1 MPGLIPLIFIIVP
14 IIEITLFVQIG
25 GAIGLGWTLLVILA
39 TAMLGARAI
48 RRQGIDALAR
58 AQAQMANG
66 KPPVGEIVHGV
77 LILMAGIL
85 LLTPGFMTDA
95 LGMLVLLPAPR
106 AAMAKYLMSK
116 MTVQSVGGGFQCGF
130 GSGNFQQGPFDQDPF
145 NQQPKDGNTFEGE
158 YERKDGDDNNRLN

>member
-1 MPGLIPLIFIIVP
+1 MPGLIPLILIIVP

-58 AQAQMANG
+58 AQAQMATG

-95 LGMLVLLPAPR
+95 LGFFAFSRNTAVCAGTGGRFHSAEIVFRLQR
-106 AAMAKYLMSK
+106 AAREH
-116 MTVQSVGGGFQCGF
+116 
-130 GSGNFQQGPFDQDPF
+130 
-145 NQQPKDGNTFEGE
+145 PKPRGCKN
-158 YERKDGDDNNRLN
+158 YRRRLSR

>member
-1 MPGLIPLIFIIVP
+1 MPGLIPLILIIVP
-14 IIEITLFVQIG
+14 IIEIALFIQIG

-58 AQAQMANG
+58 AQAQMATG

-95 LGMLVLLPAPR
+95 LGFLLLFPTTRLFVLELAAGFILPKLFSGFSVRRGSARNPTD
-106 AAMAKYLMSK
+106 AKII
-116 MTVQSVGGGFQCGF
+116 
-130 GSGNFQQGPFDQDPF
+130 
-145 NQQPKDGNTFEGE
+145 
-158 YERKDGDDNNRLN
+158 DGDYRVEDPDD

>member
-1 MPGLIPLIFIIVP
+1 MPGLIPLILIIVP

-58 AQAQMANG
+58 AQAQMATG

-95 LGMLVLLPAPR
+95 LGFLLLFPATRLFVLELAAGSFCRNCFPASACGAGAPKTPR
-106 AAMAKYLMSK
+106 MQKLSTAIIALRIPTIRFIIA
-116 MTVQSVGGGFQCGF
+116 T
-130 GSGNFQQGPFDQDPF
+130 P
-145 NQQPKDGNTFEGE
+145 
-158 YERKDGDDNNRLN
+158 

>member
-1 MPGLIPLIFIIVP
+1 MPGLIPLILIIVP

-58 AQAQMANG
+58 AQAQMA
-66 KPPVGEIVHGV
+66 PASRPWAR
-77 LILMAGIL
+77 LCMASLFSAGIL

-95 LGMLVLLPAPR
+95 LGFLLLFPATRLFVLELAAGFILPKLFSGFSVRRGAPKTPR
-106 AAMAKYLMSK
+106 MQKLSTAIIALRIPTIRFIIA
-116 MTVQSVGGGFQCGF
+116 T
-130 GSGNFQQGPFDQDPF
+130 P
-145 NQQPKDGNTFEGE
+145 
-158 YERKDGDDNNRLN
+158 

>member
-1 MPGLIPLIFIIVP
+1 MPGLIPLILIIVP

-39 TAMLGARAI
+39 TAMLGARTI

-58 AQAQMANG
+58 AQAQMATG
-66 KPPVGEIVHGV
+66 RPPVGEIVHGV

-95 LGMLVLLPAPR
+95 LGFLLLFPPTRLFVLELAAGFILPKLFSGFSVRRGSTQNPAD
-106 AAMAKYLMSK
+106 AKII
-116 MTVQSVGGGFQCGF
+116 
-130 GSGNFQQGPFDQDPF
+130 
-145 NQQPKDGNTFEGE
+145 
-158 YERKDGDDNNRLN
+158 DGDYRVEDPDD

>member
-1 MPGLIPLIFIIVP
+1 MPGLIPLILIIVP
-14 IIEITLFVQIG
+14 IIEITLFDQIG

-58 AQAQMANG
+58 AQAQMAAG

-77 LILMAGIL
+77 LILMAGIF

-95 LGMLVLLPAPR
+95 RGFLLLFPATRLVVLELAAGFILP
-106 AAMAKYLMSK
+106 KLFSGF
-116 MTVQSVGGGFQCGF
+116 SVRR
-130 GSGNFQQGPFDQDPF
+130 GSTRNPADE
-145 NQQPKDGNTFEGE
+145 KII
-158 YERKDGDDNNRLN
+158 DGDYRVEDPDD

>member
-95 LGMLVLLPAPR
+95 LGLLLLFPATRLFVLELAVGFILPKLFSGFSVRRGSTQNPAD
-106 AAMAKYLMSK
+106 AKII
-116 MTVQSVGGGFQCGF
+116 
-130 GSGNFQQGPFDQDPF
+130 
-145 NQQPKDGNTFEGE
+145 
-158 YERKDGDDNNRLN
+158 DGDYRVEDPDD

>member
-1 MPGLIPLIFIIVP
+1 MPGLIPLILIIVP

-25 GAIGLGWTLLVILA
+25 GAIGLGWTLLIILA

-58 AQAQMANG
+58 AQAQMAAG

-95 LGMLVLLPAPR
+95 LGFLLLFPTTRLFVLELAAGFILPKLLSGFSVRRGSTRNPAD
-106 AAMAKYLMSK
+106 AKII
-116 MTVQSVGGGFQCGF
+116 
-130 GSGNFQQGPFDQDPF
+130 
-145 NQQPKDGNTFEGE
+145 
-158 YERKDGDDNNRLN
+158 DGDYRVEDPDD

>member
-1 MPGLIPLIFIIVP
+1 MPGLIPLILIIVP

-48 RRQGIDALAR
+48 RRQGIDALTR
-58 AQAQMANG
+58 AQAQMAAG

-95 LGMLVLLPAPR
+95 LGFLLPFPATR
-106 AAMAKYLMSK
+106 LFVLELAAGFILPKLLSGFSVRRGSARNATDAKII
-116 MTVQSVGGGFQCGF
+116 
-130 GSGNFQQGPFDQDPF
+130 
-145 NQQPKDGNTFEGE
+145 
-158 YERKDGDDNNRLN
+158 DGDYRVEDPDD